1 MKYFTNVRTL
11 EELRKEYKRLV
22 KQYHPD
28 NGGDT
33 ETVKEIN
40 AEYDKMFKILE
51 NGSANKKD
59 FDIDLDAA
67 IREAINNIIN
77 LNVNIEICGTWI
89 WISGNTYKVKEELK
103 AAGFKWCSNKKMWS
117 WHFGVYARKGNKKT
131 DMAYIRNKYGSQI
144 IKSENR
150 NRELTDK

>member
-1 MKYFTNVRTL
+1 
-11 EELRKEYKRLV
+11 
-22 KQYHPD
+22 
-28 NGGDT
+28 
-33 ETVKEIN
+33 
-40 AEYDKMFKILE
+40 MFKILE

-131 DMAYIRNKYGSQI
+131 DMEYIRNKYGSQI

-150 NRELTDK
+150 NKELTNK

>member
-33 ETVKEIN
+33 ETIKEIN

-59 FDIDLDAA
+59 F
-67 IREAINNIIN
+67 
-77 LNVNIEICGTWI
+77 EICGTWI

-131 DMAYIRNKYGSQI
+131 DMEYIRNKYGSQI

-150 NRELTDK
+150 NKELTNK

>member
-33 ETVKEIN
+33 ETIKEIN

-117 WHFGVYARKGNKKT
+117 WHFGVYARKGNKKQIWHILEINT
-131 DMAYIRNKYGSQI
+131 DHRLLKAKTETKN
-144 IKSENR
+144 
-150 NRELTDK
+150 